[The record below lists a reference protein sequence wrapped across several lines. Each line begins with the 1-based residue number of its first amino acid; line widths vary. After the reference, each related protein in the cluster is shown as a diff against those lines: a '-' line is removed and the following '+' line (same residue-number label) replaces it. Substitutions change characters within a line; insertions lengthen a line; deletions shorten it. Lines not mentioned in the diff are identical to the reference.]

1 MRNVKEEQFR
11 MQLAETRREVREVKA
26 EMRYGAKIVR
36 TEDVLRNERSNQD
49 ARQSKE
55 VPERE

>member
-1 MRNVKEEQFR
+1 

-26 EMRYGAKIVR
+26 EMRYRAKIGR

>member
-26 EMRYGAKIVR
+26 EMRYRAKIGR

>member
-1 MRNVKEEQFR
+1 MRNVKEEQFQ

-26 EMRYGAKIVR
+26 EMRYRAKIGR